1 MARIVTRLKLVQ
13 ELDQALAHGHVLIEA
28 PAGFDKT
35 LPLQQLVQYRPDS
48 HLTQFAPIDLDL
60 AVLRARVEPA
70 IQAGH
75 TVLLDDVHEVG
86 AGTLAKG
93 R

>member
-1 MARIVTRLKLVQ
+1 MAQVLTRLKLVQ
-13 ELDQALAHGHVLIEA
+13 ELDRALAHGHVLIEA
-28 PAGFDKT
+28 PAGFGKT
-35 LPLQQLVQYRPDS
+35 LLLQLVQYWPDS